1 MSGIA
6 RTAKAIWNGT
16 GKEGKGHLTTQSAVM
31 EKTPYEF
38 NSRFENGKHTNP
50 EELLAAAH
58 AGCFTMAFAFGL
70 NKAGF
75 TADEIETSCAVT
87 VAPDNGGFTIT
98 KSELT
103 MGAVIPNISQEQFD
117 EIAAGAKAGCP
128 VSKLYNC
135 EITLDATLG
144 KTSSKAA

>member
-1 MSGIA
+1 MSGIS
-6 RTAKAIWNGT
+6 RTAKALWKGT
-16 GKEGKGHLTTQSAVM
+16 GKEGKGEISTQSAVL
-31 EKTPYEF
+31 EKTTYEF
-38 NSRFENGKHTNP
+38 HSRFEQGKHTNP

-58 AGCFTMAFAFGL
+58 AACFTMAFSFGL

-75 TADEIETSCAVT
+75 TADEIETECAVT
-87 VAPDNGGFTIT
+87 VAPDDGGFTIT

-103 MGAVIPNISQEQFD
+103 MGAVIPNISQAQFD

-135 EITLDATLG
+135 DITLDATLG
-144 KTSSKAA
+144 SQSKAA

>member
-6 RTAKAIWNGT
+6 RTAKAIWKGT
-16 GKEGKGHLTTQSAVM
+16 GKEGKGELTTQSAVL

-38 NSRFENGKHTNP
+38 HSRFENGKHTNP

-75 TADEIETSCAVT
+75 TADEIETDCAVT
-87 VAPDNGGFTIT
+87 VAPDAGGFTIT

-103 MGAVIPNISQEQFD
+103 MGAKIPNITQAQFD

-144 KTSSKAA
+144 GQSKAA

>member
-6 RTAKAIWNGT
+6 RTAKAIWKGT
-16 GKEGKGHLTTQSAVM
+16 GKEGKGTLDTQSGVM
-31 EKTPYEF
+31 KGQQYAF
-38 NSRFENGKHTNP
+38 NTRFENGVGTNP

-58 AGCFTMAFAFGL
+58 AGCFSMAFAFAL

-75 TADEIETSCAVT
+75 TADEIETDCAVT
-87 VAPDNGGFTIT
+87 IAPDAEGFSIT
-98 KSELT
+98 KSALAMT
-103 MGAVIPNISQEQFD
+103 AKIPGIDEAKFQ

-135 EITLDATLG
+135 EITLNATL
-144 KTSSKAA
+144 SSQSKAA

>member
-1 MSGIA
+1 MSIT

-16 GKEGKGHLTTQSAVM
+16 GKEGKGSLTTQSEVLNA
-31 EKTPYEF
+31 TPYEF
-38 NSRFENGKHTNP
+38 HSRFENGGNTNP

-58 AGCFTMAFAFGL
+58 AGCFTMAFSFGL

-75 TADEIETSCAVT
+75 TAEQIETSCAVT
-87 VAPDNGGFTIT
+87 VAPDDGGFTIA

-103 MGAVIPNISQEQFD
+103 MGAVIPNITQAQFD

-128 VSKLYNC
+128 VSKLYKC
-135 EITLDATLG
+135 DITLDATLN
-144 KTSSKAA
+144 SQSKAA

>member
-1 MSGIA
+1 MSGIS
-6 RTAKAIWNGT
+6 RTAKALWKGT
-16 GKEGKGHLTTQSAVM
+16 GKEGKGEISTQSAVL

-38 NSRFENGKHTNP
+38 HSRFEQGKHTNP

-58 AGCFTMAFAFGL
+58 AACFTMAFSFGL

-75 TADEIETSCAVT
+75 TADEIETECAVT
-87 VAPDNGGFTIT
+87 VAPDDGGFTIT

-103 MGAVIPNISQEQFD
+103 MGAVIPNISQAQFD

-144 KTSSKAA
+144 CQSKAA

>member
-6 RTAKAIWNGT
+6 RTAKAIWKGT
-16 GKEGKGHLTTQSAVM
+16 GKEGQGNITTQSAVL

-38 NSRFENGKHTNP
+38 HSRFENGKHTNP

-75 TADEIETSCAVT
+75 TAEEIETDCAVT

-103 MGAVIPNISQEQFD
+103 MGAVIPNITQAQFD